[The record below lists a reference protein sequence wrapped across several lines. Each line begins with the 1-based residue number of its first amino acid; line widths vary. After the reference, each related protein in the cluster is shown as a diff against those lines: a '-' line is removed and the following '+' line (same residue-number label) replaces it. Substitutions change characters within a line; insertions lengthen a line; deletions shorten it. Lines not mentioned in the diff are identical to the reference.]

1 MNDQLSTV
9 DRRQEIIARQPTEV
23 YATPLVDVL
32 STDESVVLHAEM
44 AGVDKS
50 GVEITVEDGNLV
62 LVGHRL
68 PSDIAGEPIYVER
81 TPVDYRRVYELDPSI
96 DTDKI
101 TARVVD
107 GILTVT
113 LPKTE
118 RVKPRKITLE

>member
-1 MNDQLSTV
+1 MNDQLSTP
-9 DRRQEIIARQPTEV
+9 DRRQEITARQPTEV

-32 STDESVVLHAEM
+32 STEDSVVLHAEM

-68 PSDIAGEPIYVER
+68 ASDIGGEPIYIER
-81 TPVDYRRVYELDPSI
+81 APVDYRRIYELDPSI